1 MKTAIK
7 EIKGNWDLGYTLDKH
22 MISST
27 YLGDDEHGH
36 PRFDNQRTEVG
47 EATYQLKNKHKE
59 SEAAPLAQ
67 AIFDNVFL
75 KFKDVHVII
84 PMAAS
89 TARSVQPVDQVA
101 AALAGLTELPWYKGW
116 LIKAQ
121 GGKKL
126 KDIPEADRSGAVKG
140 TISLAGD
147 LDEEGK
153 VNILLLDDLYQSGAS
168 VNEACAV
175 LRAYAKIGKIYFV
188 ALTRKH

>member
-7 EIKGNWDLGYTLDKH
+7 EVKGNWDLGYTLDKH

-47 EATYQLKNKHKE
+47 EAIYQLKNQRKA
-59 SEAAPLAQ
+59 SEAALLAQ
-67 AIFDNVFL
+67 EIFDNVFS

-89 TARSVQPVDQVA
+89 TARPIQPVNQVA
-101 AALAGLTELPWYKGW
+101 AALARLTGLPWYKGW
-116 LIKAQ
+116 LVKES

-126 KDIPEADRSGAVKG
+126 KDVDETDRPSALKG
-140 TISLAGD
+140 TISLVGD
-147 LDEEGK
+147 LNEQGK

-175 LRAYAKIGKIYFV
+175 LRTYAKIGKVYFV